1 MALTRKMLKGMGLTE
16 EQIDTIIE
24 GHDETVTALKEERDD
39 WKEKAGKA
47 EGYKS
52 ERDKLQQQVD
62 DAKNGT
68 DWKAEYDK
76 LKADTEAK
84 ETLTKVK
91 RAYRTLLKDGSID
104 PDVIDSIMEATKFD
118 GMKLDKDG
126 NLHDADKLTEGI
138 KSRWGKFVVT
148 ESAKP
153 TPTPTPPAGS
163 PGKLTRADVYAK
175 DDKGRYKMSAEERQK
190 ALIDNNLI

>member
-1 MALTRKMLKGMGLTE
+1 MALTRKMLKDMGLTE

-39 WKEKAGKA
+39 WK
-47 EGYKS
+47 
-52 ERDKLQQQVD
+52 
-62 DAKNGT
+62 
-68 DWKAEYDK
+68 AEYDK

-84 ETLTKVK
+84 ETLSKVK

-118 GMKLDKDG
+118 GIELDSDGKLKES
-126 NLHDADKLTEGI
+126 DKLTEGI

>member
-1 MALTRKMLKGMGLTE
+1 MALGRSLLEGMGLTK
-16 EQIDTIIE
+16 EQQQAIIDA
-24 GHDETVTALKEERDD
+24 HMETVEGLK
-39 WKEKAGKA
+39 KKAGEVDELKKQVKDL
-47 EGYKS
+47 EGKIKEAS
-52 ERDKLQQQVD
+52 D
-62 DAKNGT
+62 GT

-153 TPTPTPPAGS
+153 TPTPTPPAG
-163 PGKLTRADVYAK
+163 GKTTRTREEIMAIK
-175 DDKGRYKMSAEERQK
+175 DTKERQK
-190 ALIDNNLI
+190 AIADNHELFGI

>member
-52 ERDKLQQQVD
+52 ERDRLQQQVD

-84 ETLTKVK
+84 ETITKVK

-104 PDVIDSIMEATKFD
+104 PDVIDSIMEATNFD
-118 GMKLDKDG
+118 GIKLEKDG
-126 NLHDADKLTEGI
+126 TLHDADKLTEGI

-153 TPTPTPPAGS
+153 TPTPTPPAG
-163 PGKLTRADVYAK
+163 GKTTRTREEIMAIK
-175 DDKGRYKMSAEERQK
+175 DTKERQK
-190 ALIDNNLI
+190 AIADNHELFGI